1 MDYKEEFTQLIEEN
15 RLDDARILLEKHKLY
30 ASEEP
35 FYYGNMGWILNHME
49 RYQEAEVFLRKG
61 LVYFPEDG
69 WIYSQ
74 LGFSLDRQGNIRDG
88 LDALLKALQLGFDEP
103 WLHGEIGWCYKE
115 LGILKDAITYFEN
128 GLLDDE
134 RNVWLLSQAA
144 EAYYGLGDKETA
156 EEYYVRSYR
165 ILPDEDARFDL
176 ARFYKACGEYDKEI
190 QILQEIQHEH
200 YQDWREFELGFAYF
214 QKNEPQEAL
223 LHLLKALELGR
234 DDTSERTLLGDVYR
248 SLQRIRESDEQYNTA
263 LEYFEK
269 ALQKETDTYWIYQ
282 EMVWIAHKQQDWTKK
297 LQYLERASEVKKDDL
312 WLMFHYARCYSDL
325 HDHVKAIAA
334 CEFCLQHG
342 EEGRE
347 MQDLYAWNLGRSS
360 QGEKAIAVLKKR
372 IERFGGEA
380 WNFSELGW
388 NYTQLEDYKEAI
400 RCFKKAYDLEPKN
413 PLNCSMLG
421 WCNLRLNQLDAA
433 LSLLLEARQLG
444 RDDGWLHSAFGEL
457 YTEKQKYAQALE
469 HYQKALEQGY
479 NENWIKKEITQLEGL
494 LEELNEKA

>member
-74 LGFSLDRQGNIRDG
+74 LGFSLDRQRNIRDG

-115 LGILKDAITYFEN
+115 LGNLKDAITYFEN

-176 ARFYKACGEYDKEI
+176 ARFYKACGNMTRRFKSCRRFNMSI
-190 QILQEIQHEH
+190 
-200 YQDWREFELGFAYF
+200 
-214 QKNEPQEAL
+214 
-223 LHLLKALELGR
+223 
-234 DDTSERTLLGDVYR
+234 TRT
-248 SLQRIRESDEQYNTA
+248 
-263 LEYFEK
+263 
-269 ALQKETDTYWIYQ
+269 
-282 EMVWIAHKQQDWTKK
+282 
-297 LQYLERASEVKKDDL
+297 
-312 WLMFHYARCYSDL
+312 
-325 HDHVKAIAA
+325 
-334 CEFCLQHG
+334 
-342 EEGRE
+342 
-347 MQDLYAWNLGRSS
+347 
-360 QGEKAIAVLKKR
+360 
-372 IERFGGEA
+372 GG
-380 WNFSELGW
+380 N
-388 NYTQLEDYKEAI
+388 
-400 RCFKKAYDLEPKN
+400 
-413 PLNCSMLG
+413 
-421 WCNLRLNQLDAA
+421 
-433 LSLLLEARQLG
+433 LSLDLLISR
-444 RDDGWLHSAFGEL
+444 RMNRRRHFC
-457 YTEKQKYAQALE
+457 
-469 HYQKALEQGY
+469 
-479 NENWIKKEITQLEGL
+479 IF
-494 LEELNEKA
+494 

>member
-1 MDYKEEFTQLIEEN
+1 M
-15 RLDDARILLEKHKLY
+15 
-30 ASEEP
+30 
-35 FYYGNMGWILNHME
+35 
-49 RYQEAEVFLRKG
+49 
-61 LVYFPEDG
+61 
-69 WIYSQ
+69 
-74 LGFSLDRQGNIRDG
+74 
-88 LDALLKALQLGFDEP
+88 
-103 WLHGEIGWCYKE
+103 
-115 LGILKDAITYFEN
+115 
-128 GLLDDE
+128 
-134 RNVWLLSQAA
+134 
-144 EAYYGLGDKETA
+144 
-156 EEYYVRSYR
+156 
-165 ILPDEDARFDL
+165 
-176 ARFYKACGEYDKEI
+176 
-190 QILQEIQHEH
+190 
-200 YQDWREFELGFAYF
+200 
-214 QKNEPQEAL
+214 
-223 LHLLKALELGR
+223 HLLKALELGR

-433 LSLLLEARQLG
+433 LSFLLEARQLG

-469 HYQKALEQGY
+469 HYQKALKQGY

-494 LEELNEKA
+494 LEERNEKA